1 MVRHKY
7 LQQAGDERR
16 ESFKTFL
23 RKELGMKPKKK
34 PSRAPKARVVK
45 KKEVV
50 RTAPGTTQRRRN
62 PKKREKFVL
71 FPSKKEYRQR
81 QAMAIR
87 RHEQIRREAN
97 AHIEFI

>member
-7 LQQAGDERR
+7 LQQAGVERR

-34 PSRAPKARVVK
+34 PSPAPKARVVK

-50 RTAPGTTQRRRN
+50 RTPPAKTQRRRN
-62 PKKREKFVL
+62 PPKPKKFTL
-71 FPSKKEYRQR
+71 FPSKKEYRQ
-81 QAMAIR
+81 AMAR
-87 RHEQIRREAN
+87 RQVLIVREAD

>member
-7 LQQAGDERR
+7 LQQAGSERR

-34 PSRAPKARVVK
+34 PSPVPKARVVK

-50 RTAPGTTQRRRN
+50 RTPPAKTQRRRKPPK
-62 PKKREKFVL
+62 PKKFTL
-71 FPSKKEYRQR
+71 FPSKKERR
-81 QAMAIR
+81 QAMAAR
-87 RHEQIRREAN
+87 RLEQIRHEAN

>member
-1 MVRHKY
+1 MVRYKY

-34 PSRAPKARVVK
+34 PATPPKARVVK

-50 RTAPGTTQRRRN
+50 RTPPAKTQRRRN
-62 PKKREKFVL
+62 LPKPKKFTL
-71 FPSKKEYRQR
+71 FANKKELVR
-81 QAMAIR
+81 
-87 RHEQIRREAN
+87 
-97 AHIEFI
+97 